1 MEEIVHI
8 QGGQYLTK
16 LVRIKLFIYRCYQK
30 KKSKDVCFAP
40 LTSIVL
46 NNINLFF

>member
-8 QGGQYLTK
+8 QGGQLLTK

-30 KKSKDVCFAP
+30 RSRRMF
-40 LTSIVL
+40 VL
-46 NNINLFF
+46 NEMNYSLDEN